1 MKLAYQA
8 CDQLG
13 KVVTGTID
21 AGSSSEAV
29 DLLRGDSL
37 YVTTIS
43 PVGQSDT
50 PQKTTKKAHTG
61 RARNVKKNL
70 MMFTRQLYLL
80 LSTGTPIFQALES
93 LERQL
98 KDPAWVAAIA
108 NIRKHVED
116 GNALSEAL
124 ARHPRFFDPV
134 YCSLIGAGELSGKLS
149 EMLKRL
155 AALTHKQMQVRNAVI
170 GAMIYPCLLIGISF
184 MVMLLMLLFVL
195 PRFEELFLK
204 LDAAV
209 PPSTQAIMWISHAV
223 RDNWFILIPAGVISM
238 LGLWRWM
245 RSASGRRTVD
255 TILLGLPQVGSIV
268 RNFITARLIRLLG
281 ILLDSHLPLTDTL
294 DLVRQSIRNHHYV
307 ALVKKSEEAVIRGE
321 AISSAFADTDL
332 IQPAVYEAM
341 RSGEQTGQMASS
353 LIAIADFMDEENDVI
368 VRSLTSILEP
378 VILVVLGGIVGFMA
392 VSMFMPLFD
401 LTSMGG

>member
-13 KVVTGTID
+13 KIVTGTID
-21 AGSSSEAV
+21 AGSTSEAV
-29 DLLRGDSL
+29 DVLREESL

-43 PVGQSDT
+43 EVVQEGA
-50 PQKTTKKAHTG
+50 PQTVSNKACIG
-61 RARNVKKNL
+61 RPRNVKKTL

-80 LSTGTPIFQALES
+80 LSTGTPIVQALES

-98 KDPAWVAAIA
+98 KDPAWASAIA
-108 NIRKHVED
+108 DVRKHVED

-124 ARHPRFFDPV
+124 GQHPRLFDQI

-155 AALTHKQMQVRNAVI
+155 AALTHKQMQIRNALI
-170 GAMIYPCLLIGISF
+170 GAMIYPSLLICISVI
-184 MVMLLMLLFVL
+184 VMLLMLIFVL
-195 PRFEELFLK
+195 PRFEQLFVK

-209 PPSTQAIMWISHAV
+209 PPSTQAVMWVSHTL
-223 RDNWFILIPAGVISM
+223 RNNWFILIPLVVMSVA
-238 LGLWRWM
+238 GLWWWS
-245 RSASGRRTVD
+245 RSTAGRQAVD
-255 TILLGLPQVGSIV
+255 TILLRLPQMGRIV
-268 RNFITARLIRLLG
+268 RSFITARLVRLLG
-281 ILLDSHLPLTDTL
+281 ILLDSHLPLIDTL
-294 DLVRQSIRNHHYV
+294 SLVRQSIRNHHYV
-307 ALVKKSEEAVIRGE
+307 KLIETSEEAVIRGE
-321 AISSAFADTDL
+321 AISSAFSGTDL

-341 RSGEQTGQMASS
+341 RSGEQTGQMATS

-378 VILVVLGGIVGFMA
+378 LILVVLGGVVGFMA

>member
-21 AGSSSEAV
+21 AVSTSEAI
-29 DLLRGDSL
+29 DTLRGESL

-43 PVGQSDT
+43 AVDETDT
-50 PQKTTKKAHTG
+50 PQQATKKPRLG
-61 RARNVKKNL
+61 KGGNVKKNL

-80 LSTGTPIFQALES
+80 LSTGTPIIQALES
-93 LERQL
+93 LERQM
-98 KDPAWVAAIA
+98 KDPAWSKSIGD
-108 NIRKHVED
+108 IRKHVED

-124 ARHPRFFDPV
+124 AQHPRFFDEI

-155 AALTHKQMQVRNAVI
+155 ATLTHKQMQVRNAVV
-170 GAMIYPCLLIGISF
+170 GAMIYPCLLISISVIV
-184 MVMLLMLLFVL
+184 MVLMLIFVL
-195 PRFEELFLK
+195 PRFEQLFIK

-223 RDNWFILIPAGVISM
+223 RGYWFILAPAVAAVM
-238 LGLWRWM
+238 AGLWWWA
-245 RSASGRRTVD
+245 RSPSGRRIVD
-255 TILLGLPQVGSIV
+255 TVLLRLPQLGRIFCS
-268 RNFITARLIRLLG
+268 FITARIVRLLG

-294 DLVRQSIRNHHYV
+294 ALVRQSTRNHHYV
-307 ALVKKSEEAVIRGE
+307 KLIEKSEEAVIRGE
-321 AISSAFADTDL
+321 AISSAFANTDL
-332 IQPAVYEAM
+332 IPPSVYEAM
-341 RSGEQTGQMASS
+341 RSGEQTGQMSTS
-353 LIAIADFMDEENDVI
+353 LVAIADFMDEENDVI
-368 VRSLTSILEP
+368 IRSLTSILEP
-378 VILVVLGGIVGFMA
+378 LILIVLGGVVGFMA

>member
-21 AGSSSEAV
+21 AGSTSEAIDV
-29 DLLRGDSL
+29 LRGESL

-43 PVGQSDT
+43 AANESGAVRNT
-50 PQKTTKKAHTG
+50 AKKNGTG
-61 RARNVKKNL
+61 RMRHVKKNL
-70 MMFTRQLYLL
+70 MVFTRQLYLL
-80 LSTGTPIFQALES
+80 LSTGTPIVQALES
-93 LERQL
+93 LERQM
-98 KDPAWVAAIA
+98 KDPAWVVVVAD
-108 NIRKHVED
+108 IRKHIED
-116 GNALSEAL
+116 GNALSEAM
-124 ARHPRFFDPV
+124 AQHPRIFDPV

-155 AALTHKQMQVRNAVI
+155 AALTHKQMQVRNAVV

-195 PRFEELFLK
+195 PRFEQLFEK

-209 PPSTQAIMWISHAV
+209 PPSTQAVMWVSHAV
-223 RDNWFILIPAGVISM
+223 RDNWFILVPVGAISM
-238 LGLWRWM
+238 VGLWGWT
-245 RSASGRRTVD
+245 RSVSGRRTVD
-255 TILLGLPQVGSIV
+255 TILLRLPQMGGIIRS
-268 RNFITARLIRLLG
+268 FITARLVRLLG

-294 DLVRQSIRNHHYV
+294 ALVRQSTRNHHY
-307 ALVKKSEEAVIRGE
+307 AKLIENSEEAVIRGE
-321 AISSAFADTDL
+321 AISSAFANTDL

-341 RSGEQTGQMASS
+341 RSGEQTGQMAIS